1 MAIIVVVT
9 LVVLGP
15 KELPHALKTFSH
27 WMRAARKL
35 GSEFQ
40 SGVNEI
46 VREAELEDAKKEL
59 QKLSAGSIGQKIEKA
74 IDPSG
79 DLKKAINTPVE
90 ETKSALSSPATFVAG
105 PAAVAEESAAA
116 LPGSETL
123 PATPD
128 PTADP
133 PAIGGPIVD
142 TPAVANADVLLSPTS
157 PTRAFPHE
165 WRRRRQEN
173 AVARA
178 SDRAAVAPALRS
190 GRLPRCFRCWF

>member
-1 MAIIVVVT
+1 MFDIGWSEMAIIVVVT

-90 ETKSALSSPATFVAG
+90 ETKTALSAPATFVSEPAVAADPAVATPLPVSETP
-105 PAAVAEESAAA
+105 PAAPSPAIEAPAAA
-116 LPGSETL
+116 NADTL
-123 PATPD
+123 PAD
-128 PTADP
+128 EHKSDKS
-133 PAIGGPIVD
+133 
-142 TPAVANADVLLSPTS
+142 LS
-157 PTRAFPHE
+157 A
-165 WRRRRQEN
+165 
-173 AVARA
+173 
-178 SDRAAVAPALRS
+178 
-190 GRLPRCFRCWF
+190 